1 MISVEGLKVE
11 FNATPL
17 WSLYYL
23 LIVALWGNGG
33 S

>member
-17 WSLYYL
+17 FEDVFMLS
-23 LIVALWGNGG
+23 IRKTV
-33 S
+33 